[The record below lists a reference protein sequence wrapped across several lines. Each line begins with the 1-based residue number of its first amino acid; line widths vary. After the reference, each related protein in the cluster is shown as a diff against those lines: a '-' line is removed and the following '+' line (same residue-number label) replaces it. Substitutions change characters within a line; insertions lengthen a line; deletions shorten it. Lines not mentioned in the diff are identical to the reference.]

1 MMKAL
6 KAAAGMAALAAV
18 VFACSDSTDPD
29 DDDVVYT
36 ANLTSGA
43 ELTTP
48 LPQGNP
54 TATGTATLTLDD
66 DKNLKVVITVN
77 GNLTSDVLMAHIHG
91 PATASQSAGIILD
104 FQPSMSGV
112 INANAR
118 TGTIVNTTYDL
129 PAAGAV
135 LKISADSLITLLN
148 NGNAYVNVHTDLN
161 TGGELRGQIVKQ

>member
-1 MMKAL
+1 MMRAL

-29 DDDVVYT
+29 DDDVIYT

-43 ELTTP
+43 ELTIP
-48 LPQGNP
+48 APQGV
-54 TATGTATLTLDD
+54 TATGTATLTLDE
-66 DKNLKVVITVN
+66 DKNLKVVIVVN
-77 GNLTSDVLMAHIHG
+77 GNLTSDVSMAHIHG
-91 PATASQSAGIILD
+91 PATAAQSAGIILD
-104 FQPSMSGV
+104 FVPSMSAV
-112 INANAR
+112 ITNNTR

-148 NGNAYVNVHTDLN
+148 NGNAYVNVHTDTHGL
-161 TGGELRGQIVKQ
+161 GEIRGQIVKQ